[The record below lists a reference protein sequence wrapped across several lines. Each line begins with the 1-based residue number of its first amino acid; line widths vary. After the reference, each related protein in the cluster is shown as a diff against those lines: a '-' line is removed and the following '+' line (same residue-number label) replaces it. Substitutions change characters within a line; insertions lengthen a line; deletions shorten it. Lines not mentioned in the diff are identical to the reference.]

1 MHLFLARILVIG
13 FGFLMAL
20 SSILDYLRK
29 FIIEEKRW
37 NRGAS
42 KCLDILMEGMVD
54 YRRL

>member
-1 MHLFLARILVIG
+1 MTDPRFTCE
-13 FGFLMAL
+13 
-20 SSILDYLRK
+20 K
-29 FIIEEKRW
+29 IINEEKRW